1 MKCLVTGGLGF
12 LGSHLA
18 DELIKQN
25 HSVTILDKVSPI
37 SKLNKKIKFIKADLL
52 NKKKTELAVR
62 NQDIIFHYG
71 GLSGINES
79 MVNPL
84 KTTEYNIIGT
94 IRLLDLC
101 LKYKIKRFIF
111 ASTVY
116 VNSEQGSFYKSS
128 KRAAEDFI
136 EEYKKKYNLEFTIL
150 RFGTVYG
157 LRASKE
163 NSIDKII
170 DVALKKKKIIYK
182 GNKKNIREYVNVKDA
197 AKIALKTM
205 NKKYANKYVQITG
218 NKKTS
223 VVKALKIVKKEL
235 GFNSKIVF
243 QNKKEAGHY
252 VNSPENL
259 KIKKAKKINLRHSTP
274 FNVGIREIIHNKIK

>member
-12 LGSHLA
+12 LGSYVA
-18 DELIKQN
+18 EELIKQN
-25 HSVTILDKVSPI
+25 HEVTILDKVSPTA
-37 SKLNKKIKFIKADLL
+37 KLNRKIKFIKADLL
-52 NKKKTELAVR
+52 NKKKTELAVK

-79 MVNPL
+79 MIDPL
-84 KTTEYNIIGT
+84 KTAGSNIIGT

-157 LRASKE
+157 IRASKE
-163 NSIDKII
+163 NSINKII
-170 DVALKKKKIIYK
+170 DVALKKKKIIYE
-182 GNKKNIREYVNVKDA
+182 GNKKNIREYINVKDA
-197 AKIALKTM
+197 SKIALKTID
-205 NKKYANKYVQITG
+205 KKYANKYVQITG

-223 VVKALKIVKKEL
+223 VIKALKIIKKEL
-235 GFNSKIVF
+235 GINSKIIF
-243 QNKKEAGHY
+243 KNKKDVGHY
-252 VNSPENL
+252 IDTPENL
-259 KIKKAKKINLRHSTP
+259 KIKKAVKINLRHSTL
-274 FNVGIREIIHNKIK
+274 FNIGIREIIGNKTK

>member
-12 LGSHLA
+12 LGSYLVE
-18 DELIKQN
+18 ELIKKN
-25 HSVTILDKVSPI
+25 HKVTILDKASPKI
-37 SKLNKKIKFIKADLL
+37 KLNKKIKFIKADLL
-52 NKKKTELAVR
+52 NKNKTELAIK

-71 GLSGINES
+71 GLSGIDES

-84 KTTEYNIIGT
+84 KTAEYNLIGT
-94 IRLLDLC
+94 IRLLELC

-136 EEYKKKYNLEFTIL
+136 EEYKKKYDLDFTIL

-182 GNKKNIREYVNVKDA
+182 GNKKNTREYINVKDA

-205 NKKYANKYVQITG
+205 DKKYANKYVQITG
-218 NKKTS
+218 SKKTS
-223 VVKALKIVKKEL
+223 VIKALKIIKNEL

-243 QNKKEAGHY
+243 QNKKEVGHY

-259 KIKKAKKINLRHSTP
+259 KIKKAKKVNLRHSTP
-274 FNVGIREIIHNKIK
+274 FDIGIRDIIHNKIK

>member
-71 GLSGINES
+71 GLSGIDES

-157 LRASKE
+157 FRASKE
-163 NSIDKII
+163 NSINKII
-170 DVALKKKKIIYK
+170 DVALKKKEIIYE
-182 GNKKNIREYVNVKDA
+182 GNKKNIREYINVKDA

-205 NKKYANKYVQITG
+205 DKKYANKYVQITG
-218 NKKTS
+218 SKKTS
-223 VVKALKIVKKEL
+223 VIKALKIVKKEL

-274 FNVGIREIIHNKIK
+274 FNIGIREIIHNKIK

>member
-1 MKCLVTGGLGF
+1 MKCLVTGGLGI
-12 LGSHLA
+12 LGSYLV
-18 DELIKQN
+18 EEMIKKN
-25 HSVTILDKVSPI
+25 HKVTILDKASPKI
-37 SKLNKKIKFIKADLL
+37 KLNKKIKFIKADLL
-52 NKKKTELAVR
+52 NKNKTELAIK

-71 GLSGINES
+71 GLSGIDES

-84 KTTEYNIIGT
+84 KTAEYNLIGT
-94 IRLLDLC
+94 IRLLELC

-157 LRASKE
+157 PGASKE
-163 NSIDKII
+163 NNINKII
-170 DVALKKKKIIYK
+170 NIALKKKKIFYK
-182 GNKKNIREYVNVKDA
+182 GNKKSIREYINVKDA
-197 AKIALKTM
+197 AKITLKTM
-205 NKKYANKYVQITG
+205 EKKYANKYINITG

-223 VVKALKIVKKEL
+223 VIKALEIIKKEL
-235 GFNSKIVF
+235 GFNSKIVY
-243 QNKKEAGHY
+243 QNQKSVGHY
-252 VNSPENL
+252 INTPENM
-259 KIKKAKKINLRHSTP
+259 KIKKAKKINFRHGVP
-274 FNVGIREIIHNKIK
+274 FNIGIREIIKDKIK

>member
-1 MKCLVTGGLGF
+1 MKCLVTGGSGF
-12 LGSHLA
+12 LGSHLV
-18 DELIKQN
+18 DELIKKN

-37 SKLNKKIKFIKADLL
+37 FKLHKKIKFIKADLL
-52 NKKKTELAVR
+52 NDNKTELAVR
-62 NQDIIFHYG
+62 NQDIVFHYG
-71 GLSGINES
+71 GLSGIDES

-84 KTTEYNIIGT
+84 RTARFNIIAT
-94 IRLLDLC
+94 IRLLELC

-116 VNSEQGSFYKSS
+116 VSSEQGSFYKSS

-157 LRASKE
+157 PRASKE
-163 NSIDKII
+163 NGINKII
-170 DVALKKKKIIYK
+170 DVALKKKKIIYG
-182 GNKKNIREYVNVKDA
+182 GNKKSIREYVNVRDA

-205 NKKYANKYVQITG
+205 DKKYANKYVQITG

-223 VVKALKIVKKEL
+223 AIKALEIIKKEL

-243 QNKKEAGHY
+243 KNKKNVGHY
-252 VNSPENL
+252 VNSPENF

-274 FNVGIREIIHNKIK
+274 FDVGIREIIRDKIK

>member
-12 LGSHLA
+12 LGSYVA
-18 DELIKQN
+18 EELIKQN
-25 HSVTILDKVSPI
+25 HEVTILDKVSPTA
-37 SKLNKKIKFIKADLL
+37 KLNRKIKFIKADLL
-52 NKKKTELAVR
+52 NKKKTELAVK

-79 MVNPL
+79 MIDPL
-84 KTTEYNIIGT
+84 KTAGSNIIGT

-157 LRASKE
+157 IRASKE
-163 NSIDKII
+163 NSI
-170 DVALKKKKIIYK
+170 
-182 GNKKNIREYVNVKDA
+182 
-197 AKIALKTM
+197 
-205 NKKYANKYVQITG
+205 
-218 NKKTS
+218 
-223 VVKALKIVKKEL
+223 
-235 GFNSKIVF
+235 
-243 QNKKEAGHY
+243 
-252 VNSPENL
+252 
-259 KIKKAKKINLRHSTP
+259 
-274 FNVGIREIIHNKIK
+274 NKIKRYSLKRLSVC

>member
-12 LGSHLA
+12 LGSYLA
-18 DELIKQN
+18 EELIKKN
-25 HSVTILDKVSPI
+25 HRVTILDKASPKI
-37 SKLNKKIKFIKADLL
+37 KLNKKIKFIKADLL
-52 NKKKTELAVR
+52 NKNKTELAIK

-71 GLSGINES
+71 GLSGIDES

-84 KTTEYNIIGT
+84 KTAEYNLIGT
-94 IRLLDLC
+94 IRLLELC

-157 LRASKE
+157 PRASKE
-163 NSIDKII
+163 NNINKII
-170 DVALKKKKIIYK
+170 NVALKKKNIIYK
-182 GNKKNIREYVNVKDA
+182 GNKKNIREYINVKDA

-205 NKKYANKYVQITG
+205 DKKYANKYVKITG

-223 VVKALKIVKKEL
+223 VIKALEIIKKEL
-235 GFNSKIVF
+235 GFNSKIVY
-243 QNKKEAGHY
+243 QNKKEVGHY
-252 VNSPENL
+252 INSPENL

-274 FNVGIREIIHNKIK
+274 FNIGIREIIKNKIK

>member
-182 GNKKNIREYVNVKDA
+182 GNKKNIREYINVKDA
-197 AKIALKTM
+197 SKIALKTID
-205 NKKYANKYVQITG
+205 KKYANKYVQITG

-223 VVKALKIVKKEL
+223 VIKALNIIKKEL

-243 QNKKEAGHY
+243 KNKKAVGHY
-252 VNSPENL
+252 IKTPENL
-259 KIKKAKKINLRHSTP
+259 KIKKAVKINLRHSTP
-274 FNVGIREIIHNKIK
+274 FNIGIREIIENKIK

>member
-12 LGSHLA
+12 LGSYLA
-18 DELIKQN
+18 EELIKKN
-25 HSVTILDKVSPI
+25 HRVTILDKASPKI
-37 SKLNKKIKFIKADLL
+37 KLNKKIKFIKADLL
-52 NKKKTELAVR
+52 NKNKTELAIK

-71 GLSGINES
+71 GLSGIDES

-84 KTTEYNIIGT
+84 KTAEYNLIGT
-94 IRLLDLC
+94 IRLLELC

-157 LRASKE
+157 PRASKE
-163 NSIDKII
+163 NNINKII
-170 DVALKKKKIIYK
+170 NVALKKKNIIYK
-182 GNKKNIREYVNVKDA
+182 GNKKNIREYINVKDA

-205 NKKYANKYVQITG
+205 EKKYANKYVKITG

-223 VVKALKIVKKEL
+223 VIKALEIIKKEL
-235 GFNSKIVF
+235 GFNSKIVY
-243 QNKKEAGHY
+243 QNKKEIGHY
-252 VNSPENL
+252 INSPENL
-259 KIKKAKKINLRHSTP
+259 KIKRAKKINLRHSTP
-274 FNVGIREIIHNKIK
+274 FNIGIGRLLKIK